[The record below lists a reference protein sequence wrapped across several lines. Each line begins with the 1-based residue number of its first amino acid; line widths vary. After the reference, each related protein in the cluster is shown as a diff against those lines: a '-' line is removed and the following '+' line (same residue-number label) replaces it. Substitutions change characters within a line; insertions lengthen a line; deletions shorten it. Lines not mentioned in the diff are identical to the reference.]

1 MRFRFAHAAHPD
13 WSVAVSSCVGQFHEQ
28 ARDERYMRSAN
39 LGFLYISEDLV
50 QHADQILETLRAR
63 TGVPSWVGAT
73 GIGICATGTE
83 YVNEPAL
90 AVMLAKFAP
99 GQVNVFSG
107 TQRPPALGARTEA
120 GADAAYT
127 ALVHADPAAI
137 DMPDL
142 IKDMAGRVA
151 SGYVFG
157 GLASSRADGG
167 RCALVADRVLSGGLS
182 GVVFAS
188 DVGLASRVSQG
199 VFPLG
204 SRASRSAQ
212 HRVTRAQ
219 KNLIVELD
227 HRSALDVLLED
238 AGIRERAD
246 ADITAAAASA
256 GVPRL
261 LAAQE
266 RTRLQELGRRG
277 LFVGIE
283 PDHADGYR
291 ERTPRADYVV
301 RHVVALDPRARTVSV
316 AAPIELNQM
325 LSYCTRD
332 ETAARRDLIRICSE
346 LREHLHER
354 AEASGGAVEARGAIY
369 VSCVGRGCHMF
380 GEQSEELR
388 VIQSQLGD
396 VPLVGF
402 YANGEIGGSNLYG
415 FTGVLTV
422 FY

>member
-1 MRFRFAHAAHPD
+1 MRFRYAHAAHPD
-13 WSVAVSSCVGQFHEQ
+13 WSVAVASCVAQFQEQ
-28 ARDERYMRSAN
+28 ARDERTVRSAN
-39 LGFLYISEDLV
+39 LGFLYISDGLV
-50 QHADQILETLRAR
+50 QHADEILETLRAR

-83 YVNEPAL
+83 YVNEPAI

-107 TQRPPALGARTEA
+107 TQRPPALGARTES
-120 GADAAYT
+120 GADAAFT

-142 IKDMAGRVA
+142 VKDMAGRVA

-157 GLASSRADGG
+157 GLASSRAEGG
-167 RCALVADRVLSGGLS
+167 RCVLIADRVLTGGLS

-199 VFPLG
+199 VFPFG
-204 SRASRSAQ
+204 TRAIRTGQ

-219 KNLIVELD
+219 QNVIVELD
-227 HRSALDVLLED
+227 NRSALDVLLED
-238 AGIRERAD
+238 AGIRERLATQ
-246 ADITAAAASA
+246 TAASD

-283 PDHADGYR
+283 PELADGYR
-291 ERTPRADYVV
+291 ERTPRSDYVV
-301 RHVVALDPRARTVSV
+301 RHVVALDPRARSVSI
-316 AAPIELNQM
+316 AAPVELNQM
-325 LSYCTRD
+325 LSFCTRD
-332 ETAARRDLIRICSE
+332 ENAARRDLIRVCSE

-354 AEASGGAVEARGAIY
+354 GEAAGAPVEARGAIY